1 VDNSAE
7 RPAQSVTQHPNN
19 FYLAASSAGGKRPGS
34 GGKKSREV
42 TVTSEHILNLT
53 ASSAD
58 AAWLTASCFDVAANG
73 PRLCLTELDTAS
85 RIGFSTERRKT
96 N

>member
-1 VDNSAE
+1 M
-7 RPAQSVTQHPNN
+7 
-19 FYLAASSAGGKRPGS
+19 
-34 GGKKSREV
+34 
-42 TVTSEHILNLT
+42 TSEHILNLT

-73 PRLCLTELDTAS
+73 PRLCLTELETAS

-96 N
+96 K